1 MSNDAGNCRATL
13 FCFAA
18 FLLLTLSVPAVARA
32 QTQPSAKLI
41 GAEPTPLPALSA
53 ILTAF
58 DKYEVV
64 GMPEAHGLK
73 DLDDFILLLL
83 RNPSFPEKVNDIV
96 VECGNSRYQSILDR
110 YIAGESV
117 PFDEVQKVWRNT
129 TESMCGT
136 SGFYEQL
143 FPLVRAINQQLEP
156 RKRLRV
162 LAADSPVD
170 WSQLSR
176 QNIADAPEEFFDR
189 DRSIASVMKKEV
201 LSKNRKALMLF
212 GVFHLIHGP
221 SDDSVAVASYE
232 RDYPNVTFVICDLTF
247 FRADLQGSS
256 RNPFAAWPVPSLTL
270 AKGTWLGAL
279 DISHFFPPPIWFD
292 KDCKVVNEFH
302 NADLQTPMAKL
313 VDAFLYLGPTE
324 LALKEQMPADIAL
337 DADYMKEMHRR
348 DTLIGDPEATTK
360 TQKEL
365 DESIVKSDE
374 TPMIQWPKPPDNKV
388 DASITQSCLEQKKQS
403 GPPK

>member
-18 FLLLTLSVPAVARA
+18 FLLLTLSVPAVVRA

-41 GAEPTPLPALSA
+41 AAEPTPLPALSA

-83 RNPSFPEKVNDIV
+83 RNPAFPEKVNDIV

-212 GVFHLIHGP
+212 GVFHLMHGP
-221 SDDSVAVASYE
+221 SDDRVAVASYE
-232 RDYPNVTFVICDLTF
+232 RDYPNVTFVVCDLTF

-256 RNPFAAWPVPSLTL
+256 RNPFAAWPVPSLAL

-302 NADLQTPMAKL
+302 NADLRTRMAKL

-365 DESIVKSDE
+365 DESIVKSVE
-374 TPMIQWPKPPDNKV
+374 TPLIQWPKPPDSKV
-388 DASITQSCLEQKKQS
+388 VAAITQSCLEQKKQS

>member
-302 NADLQTPMAKL
+302 NADLRTPMAKL

-365 DESIVKSDE
+365 DESIVKSVK
-374 TPMIQWPKPPDNKV
+374 TPLIQWPKPPDNKV
-388 DASITQSCLEQKKQS
+388 VAAITQSCLEQKKQS

>member
-83 RNPSFPEKVNDIV
+83 RNPAFPEKVNDIV

-302 NADLQTPMAKL
+302 NADLRTPMAKL

-365 DESIVKSDE
+365 DESIVKSVK
-374 TPMIQWPKPPDNKV
+374 TPLIQWPKPPDNKV
-388 DASITQSCLEQKKQS
+388 VAAITQSCLEQKKQS

>member
-1 MSNDAGNCRATL
+1 
-13 FCFAA
+13 
-18 FLLLTLSVPAVARA
+18 
-32 QTQPSAKLI
+32 
-41 GAEPTPLPALSA
+41 
-53 ILTAF
+53 
-58 DKYEVV
+58 
-64 GMPEAHGLK
+64 
-73 DLDDFILLLL
+73 
-83 RNPSFPEKVNDIV
+83 
-96 VECGNSRYQSILDR
+96 
-110 YIAGESV
+110 
-117 PFDEVQKVWRNT
+117 
-129 TESMCGT
+129 MCGT

-302 NADLQTPMAKL
+302 NADLRTPMAKL

-365 DESIVKSDE
+365 DESIVKSAE
-374 TPMIQWPKPPDNKV
+374 TPLIQWPKPPDSKV
-388 DASITQSCLEQKKQS
+388 VAAITQSCLEQKKQS

>member
-292 KDCKVVNEFH
+292 KDCKVVNALH
-302 NADLQTPMAKL
+302 NADLRTPMAKL

-365 DESIVKSDE
+365 DESIVKSAE
-374 TPMIQWPKPPDNKV
+374 TPLIQWPKPPDSKV
-388 DASITQSCLEQKKQS
+388 VAAITQSCLEQKKQS

>member
-32 QTQPSAKLI
+32 QTQPSNKLI

-83 RNPSFPEKVNDIV
+83 RNPAFPQKVNDIV

-110 YIAGESV
+110 YTAGESV

-212 GVFHLIHGP
+212 GVFHLMHGP

-302 NADLQTPMAKL
+302 NADLRTPMAKL

-365 DESIVKSDE
+365 DESIVKSAE
-374 TPMIQWPKPPDNKV
+374 TPLIQWPKPPDSKV
-388 DASITQSCLEQKKQS
+388 VAAITQSCLEQKKQS

>member
-129 TESMCGT
+129 TESMCGA

-212 GVFHLIHGP
+212 GVFHLMHGP

-256 RNPFAAWPVPSLTL
+256 RNPFAAWPVPSLAL
-270 AKGTWLGAL
+270 AKGTWPGAL

-302 NADLQTPMAKL
+302 NADLRTPMAKL

-365 DESIVKSDE
+365 DESIVKSAE
-374 TPMIQWPKPPDNKV
+374 TPLIQWPKPPDSKV
-388 DASITQSCLEQKKQS
+388 VAAITQSCLEQKKQS